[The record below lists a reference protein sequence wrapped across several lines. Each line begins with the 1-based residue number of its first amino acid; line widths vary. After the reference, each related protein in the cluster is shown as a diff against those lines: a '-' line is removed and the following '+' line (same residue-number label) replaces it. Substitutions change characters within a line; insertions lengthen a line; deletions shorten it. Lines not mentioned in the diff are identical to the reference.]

1 MNKETVDTRKE
12 EIINACEKLYKNTSF
27 NEITVKLISEK
38 TTFSRPSIYNYFH
51 TKEEIFLALVTR
63 EYERWVTDLDN
74 IYRSRKMS
82 KVSFANKL
90 AHSLEDRMNLLKL
103 ISVNMYDMEENSS
116 IECVTEFKKSY
127 GKSIEIVRNCL
138 MKFFPEMNK
147 KEIEKFIY
155 TFFPFMIGI
164 YPYAVVTDKKR
175 EAMKQANL
183 HYEYYS
189 LYEIAN
195 MGIKKMLGV

>member
-1 MNKETVDTRKE
+1 MNRETADTRKE

-27 NEITVKLISEK
+27 NEISIKLISEK
-38 TTFSRPSIYNYFH
+38 TSFSRPSIYNYFN

-63 EYERWVTDLDN
+63 EYDRWMIDLN
-74 IYRSRKMS
+74 KIYNSRKMS
-82 KVSFANKL
+82 KENFANRL
-90 AHSLEDRMNLLKL
+90 AHSLENRINLLKL
-103 ISVNMYDMEENSS
+103 ISVNMYEMEENSS
-116 IECVTEFKKSY
+116 IECVTEFKVSY
-127 GKSIEIVRNCL
+127 GKSIEIVKKCL
-138 MKFFPEMNK
+138 NKFFKDMDD
-147 KEIEKFIY
+147 KEVEKFIY
-155 TFFPFMIGI
+155 SFFPFMIGI

-175 EAMKQANL
+175 EAMKKANV